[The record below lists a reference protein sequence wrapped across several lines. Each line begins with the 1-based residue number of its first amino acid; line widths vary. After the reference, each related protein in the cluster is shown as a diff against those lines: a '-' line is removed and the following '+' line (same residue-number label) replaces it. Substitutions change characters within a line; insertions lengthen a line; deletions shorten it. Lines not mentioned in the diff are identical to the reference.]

1 MGLRVQ
7 RYKQTS
13 EKYEV
18 YFNIFHSECNISYL
32 KIHKSGQ
39 YSRFSLMNCIFL
51 PQTIYGL
58 HLIIRLQGCL
68 IPI

>member
-18 YFNIFHSECNISYL
+18 YFNIFYSECSKFYL
-32 KIHKSGQ
+32 KTHKSEQ
-39 YSRFSLMNCIFL
+39 CSRFALMNCIFFN
-51 PQTIYGL
+51 PKQFMDFI
-58 HLIIRLQGCL
+58 
-68 IPI
+68 

>member
-18 YFNIFHSECNISYL
+18 YFNIFHSECNIFYL

-39 YSRFSLMNCIFL
+39 YSRFSLMNCIFFN
-51 PQTIYGL
+51 PKQFMDFI
-58 HLIIRLQGCL
+58 
-68 IPI
+68 

>member
-18 YFNIFHSECNISYL
+18 YFNIFHSECSKFYL